1 MNTLDGEMSTVKRKR
16 TARVVSGNLELI
28 VEEIKHANNNGKF
41 KDSLSLD
48 ERLNIVRILTEVF

>member
-1 MNTLDGEMSTVKRKR
+1 MSTVKRKR